1 MKKNYILTM
10 LLSFVTVLSFG
21 QDMVITGAF
30 DGPLTGGTP
39 KAIEIYVIN
48 DISDLS
54 TYGFGSANNG
64 GGTDGQELEFE
75 GSASA
80 GDYIYITDGETN
92 FDAYFGFT
100 PDYVSNSASVN
111 GDDALELYS
120 NGAVIDTFGDISES
134 GSGTDWNYLDGWA
147 YRNDSTDPDGATFTI
162 SNWTFSGI
170 NAVDGCTLNT
180 SCDSVFPVGTYT
192 PAATST
198 TVVLQ
203 DFSNLTN
210 TATADVYG
218 GFGGG
223 LTATNALVDGPVDA
237 SNKVRTVTTTAGGD
251 TWKGVF
257 FRPQTH
263 YIDLTSTK
271 TVSVKVYSTTATY
284 LKGIIQAGQ
293 SGQTTIELETSEAH
307 TGSGWE
313 TLTFTFPTATGEWG
327 ELALRTN
334 VDASGA
340 LIDPAVEVLEAHF
353 DDLTADQGSEIPAP
367 ASGPTDSPTAPT
379 ADAADVVSVFSD
391 AYTNIATNYN
401 PGWGQSGSV
410 STSYDPGDGN
420 NVMLYSNFNFQGTD
434 LTTTD
439 LTAMEKLHI
448 DIWVADASV
457 RTIKVSPIGGS
468 ETLVTVPV
476 TSGAWNS
483 VDIPLSSFTA
493 VNFAA
498 VAQLKFDGQFAADG
512 TTADTTVRSD
522 VYLDNIYF
530 YKESTPATTTVLQDF
545 SNLTNT
551 ATADVYGGFGGG
563 LTATNALVDGPVD
576 ASNKVRTVTTT
587 AGGDTWKGV
596 FFRPQTHYIDLTS
609 TKTVSVKV
617 YSTTATYL
625 KGIIQ
630 AGQSGQTTI
639 ELETSEAH
647 TGSGWETLTF
657 TFPTAT
663 GEWGELALRTNVD
676 ASGALIDPAVE
687 VLEAHFD
694 DLTAAQGSE
703 IPAPASGPTDS
714 PTAPTADAADVVS
727 VFSDAY
733 TNIATNYNP
742 GWGQSGSVSTSYDP
756 GDGNNVML
764 YSNFNFQGTD
774 LTTTDLTAMEKLHI
788 DIWVADASVR
798 TIKVSPIG
806 GSETLVTVPV
816 TSGAWNSV
824 DIPLSSFTAVNF
836 AAVAQLKFDGQFA
849 ADGTTADT
857 TVRSDVYLDNIYFYK
872 ESTPAT
878 TTVLQD
884 FSNLTNT
891 ATADVYGGFG
901 GGLTATNALVDG
913 PVDASNKVRTVTTT
927 AGGDTWKGVFFRPQT
942 HYIDLTSTKTV
953 SVKVYSTTATYL
965 KGIIQAGQSGQ
976 TTIEL
981 ETSEAHTG
989 SGWETL
995 TFTFPTATGEWGEL
1009 ALRTNVDASGAL
1021 IDPAVE
1027 VLEAHF
1033 DDLTAAQGS
1042 EIPAPASG
1050 PTDSPTAPTA
1060 DAADV
1065 VSVFSDAYTNIA
1077 TNYNPGWG
1085 QSGSVSTSYDPGDGN
1100 NVMLYSNFNFQGT
1113 DLTTTDL
1120 TAMEKLHIDIW
1131 VADAS
1136 VRTIKVSPIGGSE
1149 TLVTVPV
1156 TSGAWN
1162 SVDIPLSSFT
1172 AVNFA
1177 AVAQLKFDGQ
1187 FAADGTTADTTVRSD
1202 VYLDNIYFYK
1212 ESTASVNDNNI
1223 IKVSVYPNPS
1233 NSDWNFR
1240 TPNTVINSVEVF
1252 NLLGKRVASQ
1262 RSNNSTEAS
1271 ISTQGL
1277 TSGIYIARITTEQ
1290 GTKSVK
1296 LIKN

>member
-30 DGPLTGGTP
+30 DGPLSGGTP

-340 LIDPAVEVLEAHF
+340 F
-353 DDLTADQGSEIPAP
+353 
-367 ASGPTDSPTAPT
+367 
-379 ADAADVVSVFSD
+379 
-391 AYTNIATNYN
+391 
-401 PGWGQSGSV
+401 
-410 STSYDPGDGN
+410 
-420 NVMLYSNFNFQGTD
+420 
-434 LTTTD
+434 
-439 LTAMEKLHI
+439 
-448 DIWVADASV
+448 
-457 RTIKVSPIGGS
+457 
-468 ETLVTVPV
+468 
-476 TSGAWNS
+476 
-483 VDIPLSSFTA
+483 
-493 VNFAA
+493 
-498 VAQLKFDGQFAADG
+498 
-512 TTADTTVRSD
+512 
-522 VYLDNIYF
+522 
-530 YKESTPATTTVLQDF
+530 
-545 SNLTNT
+545 
-551 ATADVYGGFGGG
+551 
-563 LTATNALVDGPVD
+563 
-576 ASNKVRTVTTT
+576 
-587 AGGDTWKGV
+587 
-596 FFRPQTHYIDLTS
+596 
-609 TKTVSVKV
+609 
-617 YSTTATYL
+617 
-625 KGIIQ
+625 
-630 AGQSGQTTI
+630 
-639 ELETSEAH
+639 
-647 TGSGWETLTF
+647 
-657 TFPTAT
+657 
-663 GEWGELALRTNVD
+663 
-676 ASGALIDPAVE
+676 IDPAVE

-836 AAVAQLKFDGQFA
+836 AAV
-849 ADGTTADT
+849 
-857 TVRSDVYLDNIYFYK
+857 V
-872 ESTPAT
+872 
-878 TTVLQD
+878 
-884 FSNLTNT
+884 
-891 ATADVYGGFG
+891 
-901 GGLTATNALVDG
+901 
-913 PVDASNKVRTVTTT
+913 
-927 AGGDTWKGVFFRPQT
+927 
-942 HYIDLTSTKTV
+942 
-953 SVKVYSTTATYL
+953 
-965 KGIIQAGQSGQ
+965 
-976 TTIEL
+976 
-981 ETSEAHTG
+981 
-989 SGWETL
+989 
-995 TFTFPTATGEWGEL
+995 
-1009 ALRTNVDASGAL
+1009 
-1021 IDPAVE
+1021 
-1027 VLEAHF
+1027 
-1033 DDLTAAQGS
+1033 
-1042 EIPAPASG
+1042 
-1050 PTDSPTAPTA
+1050 
-1060 DAADV
+1060 
-1065 VSVFSDAYTNIA
+1065 
-1077 TNYNPGWG
+1077 
-1085 QSGSVSTSYDPGDGN
+1085 
-1100 NVMLYSNFNFQGT
+1100 
-1113 DLTTTDL
+1113 
-1120 TAMEKLHIDIW
+1120 
-1131 VADAS
+1131 
-1136 VRTIKVSPIGGSE
+1136 
-1149 TLVTVPV
+1149 
-1156 TSGAWN
+1156 
-1162 SVDIPLSSFT
+1162 
-1172 AVNFA
+1172 
-1177 AVAQLKFDGQ
+1177 QLKFDGQ